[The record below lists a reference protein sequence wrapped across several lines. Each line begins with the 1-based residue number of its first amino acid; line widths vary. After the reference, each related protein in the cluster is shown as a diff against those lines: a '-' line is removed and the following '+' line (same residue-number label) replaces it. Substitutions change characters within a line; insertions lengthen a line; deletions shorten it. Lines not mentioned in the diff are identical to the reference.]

1 MIGHPNKKTEIA
13 ILYIDETFTYDI
25 YEFNAMM
32 WIIEYTF
39 KKNNQEHK
47 NINYK

>member
-1 MIGHPNKKTEIA
+1 MMDIQTKKTEIA

-25 YEFNAMM
+25 YELNAMM

-39 KKNNQEHK
+39 KKNNQEHTLHS
-47 NINYK
+47 Y